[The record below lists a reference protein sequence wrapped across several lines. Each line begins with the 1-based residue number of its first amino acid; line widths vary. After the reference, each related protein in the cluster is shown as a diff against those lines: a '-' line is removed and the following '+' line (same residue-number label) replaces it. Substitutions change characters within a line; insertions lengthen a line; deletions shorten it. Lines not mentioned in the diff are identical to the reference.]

1 MAFTFSAQYAPDVEN
16 CMRGFYQTLSEKDQR
31 RFAALEANRLGFGGI
46 QYIAKVLGCSRR
58 TIERAAEEIQALPH
72 DPAAGRVRRP
82 GGGRK
87 KKSPATRNSKT
98 T

>member
-1 MAFTFSAQYAPDVEN
+1 MAFTFSAQYTPDVEN